1 MGQLVYIKLNTQND
15 NEIEVLNKALVEM
28 NIDNVFITNQM
39 NIDWVNDINNNPNS
53 KQKHLAPITL
63 EELQNMFKTWTEIG
77 QLSFDVGFDRTSQE
91 EAEKYA
97 NFIVKYKNEINYIKG
112 GNELINRYTLSKD
125 NIKTIQDLCII
136 PKEPEMLP
144 VEERTKEINGGLLL
158 CKSWS
163 KEKFWVIFGKTNKDK
178 PIFMKNKIYVED
190 IYNNLYKDK
199 NNYAYMLIPLLPL
212 GNNSIEFAYDVYQN
226 AYELGLREC
235 PNYFLPMVYGLDLVN
250 YNSIVDDYKDW
261 YNQDEIIERFEETF
275 KVANTFYSNGFYQGF
290 VWNDIDKCFKPTG
303 TNNQTSKQLSYC
315 SILTCLL
322 RAITNKQTCA
332 DLLTRF
338 TGKKYIKIEF

>member
-1 MGQLVYIKLNTQND
+1 MGHNVTIVLKTKEDKQ
-15 NEIEVLNKALVEM
+15 IEVLNKALRKVKIK
-28 NIDNVFITNQM
+28 NQFITNKM
-39 NIDWVNDINNNPNS
+39 NIDWVNDINNNPDS
-53 KQKHLAPITL
+53 HQKHLAPITL
-63 EELQNMFKTWTEIG
+63 EELIKMFPTYTEIG
-77 QLSFDVGFDRTSQE
+77 TLSFDIAFDRTSQD
-91 EAEKYA
+91 EANIYAKLILIIKQNIDYIKNGEDFIEKY
-97 NFIVKYKNEINYIKG
+97 NLTLEEIKA
-112 GNELINRYTLSKD
+112 
-125 NIKTIQDLCII
+125 IQDLCII
-136 PKEPEMLP
+136 PKEPEILP
-144 VEERTKEINGGLLL
+144 VEQRTKEINGGLLL

-275 KVANTFYSNGFYQGF
+275 KICNSFFPYNSYQGF

-303 TNNQTSKQLSYC
+303 TNNPTSKQLSYC

-332 DLLTRF
+332 DLLTKC